1 MREDIAEQL
10 GVTPTPGGL
19 EVLLRQSENNRM
31 ASGGIVN
38 MANGGSAII
47 EFGQIL
53 KGVAP
58 SAIAGGITGGLFPI
72 MKWGANQLA
81 GNYGGTG
88 IRQRLL
94 NELGKNY
101 DPFGDGAMTT
111 DQYYDAIDN
120 IENMSTD
127 QLLKEIEGYQV
138 GEGTLPAQDM
148 SAGMSGASALM
159 AMPTYGAMLNVGGSS
174 GMGKGAGGNFG
185 QSQRMIRKENRKLN
199 RLIDRFADTPFAQTV
214 MNFVNRKKGQ
224 GFGSGAYDAFDRVA
238 ASPPVSYAS
247 STGVPRN
254 LLNFKELKEY
264 YKKHGTF
271 MREGAPK
278 PQYGDV

>member
-10 GVTPTPGGL
+10 GVTPTLGGL

-38 MANGGSAII
+38 MANGGSAIK

-127 QLLKEIEGYQV
+127 QLQKEIEGNPSIGNILTGFRSAGCRIRVVYPIVQNVIFETRVIVDANFDVNETLEEVKQAAISFVNSRDV
-138 GEGTLPAQDM
+138 GEELRIADMTRELMTTQNILSVAFFQGLLPMEDIF
-148 SAGMSGASALM
+148 
-159 AMPTYGAMLNVGGSS
+159 TSS
-174 GMGKGAGGNFG
+174 GKEV
-185 QSQRMIRKENRKLN
+185 IRIRE
-199 RLIDRFADTPFAQTV
+199 ADIEVTSVF
-214 MNFVNRKKGQ
+214 
-224 GFGSGAYDAFDRVA
+224 
-238 ASPPVSYAS
+238 
-247 STGVPRN
+247 
-254 LLNFKELKEY
+254 
-264 YKKHGTF
+264 
-271 MREGAPK
+271 
-278 PQYGDV
+278 

>member
-19 EVLLRQSENNRM
+19 EVLLRQSENNKM

-38 MANGGSAII
+38 MANGGAALSVLSGMLNPGGSGGSQ
-47 EFGQIL
+47 FD
-53 KGVAP
+53 P
-58 SAIAGGITGGLFPI
+58 SGMLTAGANALTGGGFGLV
-72 MKWGANQLA
+72 KYLAELANRNRSSNPLS
-81 GNYGGTG
+81 N
-88 IRQRLL
+88 
-94 NELGKNY
+94 
-101 DPFGDGAMTT
+101 PFLDS
-111 DQYYDAIDN
+111 DSSVRPVD
-120 IENMSTD
+120 
-127 QLLKEIEGYQV
+127 L
-138 GEGTLPAQDM
+138 M
-148 SAGMSGASALM
+148 SAGPSY
-159 AMPTYGAMLNVGGSS
+159 YGSMMRMSS
-174 GMGKGAGGNFG
+174 GVGEFPGGKGGGKGAGGLQG
-185 QSQRMIRKENRKLN
+185 IYGRMIRKENRKLN

-214 MNFVNRKKGQ
+214 INFVNRKKEQ

-278 PQYGDV
+278 PQYGDD

>member
-38 MANGGSAII
+38 MANGGAALSV
-47 EFGQIL
+47 L
-53 KGVAP
+53 
-58 SAIAGGITGGLFPI
+58 
-72 MKWGANQLA
+72 
-81 GNYGGTG
+81 
-88 IRQRLL
+88 
-94 NELGKNY
+94 
-101 DPFGDGAMTT
+101 
-111 DQYYDAIDN
+111 
-120 IENMSTD
+120 
-127 QLLKEIEGYQV
+127 
-138 GEGTLPAQDM
+138 
-148 SAGMSGASALM
+148 SG
-159 AMPTYGAMLNVGGSS
+159 MLNPGGSS
-174 GMGKGAGGNFG
+174 GGSQFNPSGMLTAGANALTGGGFGVVKYLAELANKNRSSNPLLDPFTDPVSSSTETRGLSPESIKNMETAGALSRISSGIYNAPGGKGGGKGAGGLQG
-185 QSQRMIRKENRKLN
+185 IYGRMIRKEDRKLN
-199 RLIDRFADTPFAQTV
+199 RLIDRFANTPFAQTV

-224 GFGSGAYDAFDRVA
+224 GFGSGAYNAFDRVA

-247 STGVPRN
+247 STGVPRD

-278 PQYGDV
+278 PQYRDV

>member
-19 EVLLRQSENNRM
+19 EVLLRQSENNKM

-38 MANGGSAII
+38 MANGGAALSVLS
-47 EFGQIL
+47 GML
-53 KGVAP
+53 NP
-58 SAIAGGITGGLFPI
+58 SGSGGSQFNPSGMLTAGANALTGGGFGLV
-72 MKWGANQLA
+72 KYLAELANRNRSSNPLS
-81 GNYGGTG
+81 N
-88 IRQRLL
+88 
-94 NELGKNY
+94 
-101 DPFGDGAMTT
+101 PFLDS
-111 DQYYDAIDN
+111 DSSVRPVD
-120 IENMSTD
+120 
-127 QLLKEIEGYQV
+127 L
-138 GEGTLPAQDM
+138 M
-148 SAGMSGASALM
+148 SAGPSY
-159 AMPTYGAMLNVGGSS
+159 YGSMMRMSS
-174 GMGKGAGGNFG
+174 GVGEFPGGKGGGKGAGGLQG
-185 QSQRMIRKENRKLN
+185 IYGRMIRKENRKLN

-214 MNFVNRKKGQ
+214 MNFVNRKKEQ

-271 MREGAPK
+271 MREGAPV
-278 PQYGDV
+278 PQYGDD

>member
-38 MANGGSAII
+38 MANGGSAIK

-81 GNYGGTG
+81 HNYGGTG

-94 NELGKNY
+94 NELSKNY
-101 DPFGDGAMTT
+101 YVGDGTMTK

-127 QLLKEIEGYQV
+127 QFQKEIEGYQV

-148 SAGMSGASALM
+148 SANRSTAQSLM
-159 AMPTYGAMLNVGGSS
+159 AMPTYSAMLNVGGSS

-185 QSQRMIRKENRKLN
+185 QTQRMIRKENRKLN

-214 MNFVNRKKGQ
+214 MNFVNRKKEQ

-238 ASPPVSYAS
+238 A
-247 STGVPRN
+247 N
-254 LLNFKELKEY
+254 
-264 YKKHGTF
+264 
-271 MREGAPK
+271 APK
-278 PQYGDV
+278 SAADSRGRPQNWSKIYAHYQQTGSFEDSPEAQWGDG

>member
-19 EVLLRQSENNRM
+19 EVLLRQSENNKM

-38 MANGGSAII
+38 MANGGFALSVLSGMLNPGGSGGSQ
-47 EFGQIL
+47 FD
-53 KGVAP
+53 P
-58 SAIAGGITGGLFPI
+58 SGMLTAGANALTGGGFGLV
-72 MKWGANQLA
+72 KYLAELANRNRSSNPLS
-81 GNYGGTG
+81 N
-88 IRQRLL
+88 
-94 NELGKNY
+94 
-101 DPFGDGAMTT
+101 PFLDS
-111 DQYYDAIDN
+111 DSSVRPVD
-120 IENMSTD
+120 
-127 QLLKEIEGYQV
+127 L
-138 GEGTLPAQDM
+138 M
-148 SAGMSGASALM
+148 SAGPSY
-159 AMPTYGAMLNVGGSS
+159 YGSMMRMSS
-174 GMGKGAGGNFG
+174 GVGEFPGGKGGGKGAGGLQG
-185 QSQRMIRKENRKLN
+185 IYGRMIRKENRKLN

-214 MNFVNRKKGQ
+214 INFVNRKKEQ

-278 PQYGDV
+278 PQYGDD

>member
-38 MANGGSAII
+38 MANGGSAIK

-94 NELGKNY
+94 NELSKNY

-127 QLLKEIEGYQV
+127 QLQKEIEGYQV

-214 MNFVNRKKGQ
+214 MNFVNRKKEQ

-238 ASPPVSYAS
+238 A
-247 STGVPRN
+247 N
-254 LLNFKELKEY
+254 
-264 YKKHGTF
+264 
-271 MREGAPK
+271 APK
-278 PQYGDV
+278 SAADSRGRPQNWSKIYAHYQQTGSFEDSPEAQWGGG

>member
-38 MANGGSAII
+38 MANGGAALSV
-47 EFGQIL
+47 L
-53 KGVAP
+53 
-58 SAIAGGITGGLFPI
+58 
-72 MKWGANQLA
+72 
-81 GNYGGTG
+81 
-88 IRQRLL
+88 
-94 NELGKNY
+94 
-101 DPFGDGAMTT
+101 
-111 DQYYDAIDN
+111 
-120 IENMSTD
+120 
-127 QLLKEIEGYQV
+127 
-138 GEGTLPAQDM
+138 
-148 SAGMSGASALM
+148 SG
-159 AMPTYGAMLNVGGSS
+159 MLNPGGSS
-174 GMGKGAGGNFG
+174 GGSQFNPSGMLTAGANALTGGGFGVVKYLAELANKNRSSSASLFDPNADLVSSSTETRGLTPESIKNMETAGALSRISSGIYNAPGGKGGGKGAGGLQG
-185 QSQRMIRKENRKLN
+185 IYGRMIRKEDRKLN
-199 RLIDRFADTPFAQTV
+199 RLIDRFANTPFAQTV
-214 MNFVNRKKGQ
+214 MNFVNRKKEQ
-224 GFGSGAYDAFDRVA
+224 GFGSGAYNAFDRVA

-247 STGVPRN
+247 STGVPRD

>member
-38 MANGGSAII
+38 MANGGAALSV
-47 EFGQIL
+47 L
-53 KGVAP
+53 
-58 SAIAGGITGGLFPI
+58 
-72 MKWGANQLA
+72 
-81 GNYGGTG
+81 
-88 IRQRLL
+88 
-94 NELGKNY
+94 
-101 DPFGDGAMTT
+101 
-111 DQYYDAIDN
+111 
-120 IENMSTD
+120 
-127 QLLKEIEGYQV
+127 
-138 GEGTLPAQDM
+138 
-148 SAGMSGASALM
+148 SG
-159 AMPTYGAMLNVGGSS
+159 MLNPGGSS
-174 GMGKGAGGNFG
+174 GGSQFNPSGMLTAGANALTGGGFGLVKYLAELANKNRSSSASLTDPFLDSDSSVRPVDLMSAGPSYYGSMMRMSSGVGEFPGGKGRGKGAGGLQG
-185 QSQRMIRKENRKLN
+185 IYQRKIRKENRKFD
-199 RLIDRFADTPFAQTV
+199 RLIDRYADTPFAQTV
-214 MNFVNRKKGQ
+214 MNFVNRKKEQ

-278 PQYGDV
+278 PQYGDD

>member
-38 MANGGSAII
+38 MANGGAALSVLSGMLNPGGSGGSQ
-47 EFGQIL
+47 FD
-53 KGVAP
+53 P
-58 SAIAGGITGGLFPI
+58 SGMLTAGANALTGGGFGVV
-72 MKWGANQLA
+72 KYLA
-81 GNYGGTG
+81 EILNN
-88 IRQRLL
+88 RQSSNPLP
-94 NELGKNY
+94 N
-101 DPFGDGAMTT
+101 PFLDS
-111 DQYYDAIDN
+111 DSSVRPVD
-120 IENMSTD
+120 
-127 QLLKEIEGYQV
+127 L
-138 GEGTLPAQDM
+138 M
-148 SAGMSGASALM
+148 SAGPSY
-159 AMPTYGAMLNVGGSS
+159 YGSMMRMSS
-174 GMGKGAGGNFG
+174 GVGEFPGGKGGGKGAGGLQG
-185 QSQRMIRKENRKLN
+185 IYQRKIRKENRKLN

-214 MNFVNRKKGQ
+214 MNFVNRKKEQ

-238 ASPPVSYAS
+238 ASPPISYAS

-271 MREGAPK
+271 MKEGAPV
-278 PQYGDV
+278 PQYGDD